1 MSEPA
6 SQISRRGL
14 PPQATTILLAIGG
27 AIIFSLAN
35 LPLPLLLGP
44 IFGCLIGALLGLPL
58 KGAGQISVGM
68 RTIVGVAVGASVT
81 PALFARLPE
90 MAMSVSLIPFFILVI
105 GLIGYPWFRKFCGFD
120 HATSYYSAMPGG
132 LQDMLVFGEEAGGDP
147 RALSLIHATRVMVIV
162 SAAPFLLQYLWGLSL
177 DHPPGEPVSAVPWQD
192 LAILGFCCLAGWKAA
207 EAVGLFGASILGPL
221 IFAAI
226 ASLLGLIHHR
236 PPAEAIWAAQF
247 FIGMGVGAKYS
258 GITMKEV
265 RHTVLSGLGYCLL
278 LALIS
283 ALFVAIIR
291 YFGLAN
297 SLEAFLA
304 FAPGGQAEMAVLSIV
319 AGADLAFVITHH
331 LLRILLVILGAPII
345 GHLLVKQKTSSE

>member
-177 DHPPGEPVSAVPWQD
+177 DHPPGEPVSA
-192 LAILGFCCLAGWKAA
+192 
-207 EAVGLFGASILGPL
+207 
-221 IFAAI
+221 
-226 ASLLGLIHHR
+226 
-236 PPAEAIWAAQF
+236 
-247 FIGMGVGAKYS
+247 
-258 GITMKEV
+258 
-265 RHTVLSGLGYCLL
+265 
-278 LALIS
+278 
-283 ALFVAIIR
+283 
-291 YFGLAN
+291 
-297 SLEAFLA
+297 
-304 FAPGGQAEMAVLSIV
+304 
-319 AGADLAFVITHH
+319 
-331 LLRILLVILGAPII
+331 
-345 GHLLVKQKTSSE
+345 